1 MGMGRKRRRQESL
14 WIATQEL
21 PRTKGH
27 VFYDWVNR
35 ILEEHQ
41 FDAFAKSLCEKF
53 YAVRGWPGVPPGV
66 YFRMLL
72 VDYCEGLTSERGIA
86 WRCTDSLSLQNFLG
100 VGLDGDVLDHST
112 LSRIRHPIDVETHAP
127 GLPQRC
133 LRPAFPIH

>member
-1 MGMGRKRRRQESL
+1 MGMGRKRRRQGSL

-53 YAVRGWPGVPPGV
+53 YAGRGWPGVPPGV

>member
-53 YAVRGWPGVPPGV
+53 YAVRGWPGVPQGV